1 MGNSAIVICM
11 IALTIVNFFLY
22 HKIFDVVYFDL
33 GKGLLKEI
41 IGSYIVAL
49 IEITFITKIG
59 KYLLKFVISLL
70 KTGLGLLVIII
81 GISIV
86 VYVIY
91 SIVKAI
97 KRKQDIAKNGEKKKD
112 STNINTE
119 TSGEAS
125 DFDNKQK
132 RKQND

>member
-11 IALTIVNFFLY
+11 IALTILNFFLY

-33 GKGLLKEI
+33 GKGLLKVI

-59 KYLLKFVISLL
+59 KYLLNFVISLL

-112 STNINTE
+112 STNINAE

>member
-11 IALTIVNFFLY
+11 IALTILNFFLY
-22 HKIFDVVYFDL
+22 HKIFDVLYFDL

-41 IGSYIVAL
+41 IGSYIVAV
-49 IEITFITKIG
+49 IEIAFITKIG
-59 KYLLKFVISLL
+59 KYLLNFVISLL

-91 SIVKAI
+91 SIIKAVKG
-97 KRKQDIAKNGEKKKD
+97 KQCTTKND
-112 STNINTE
+112 STNINTKI
-119 TSGEAS
+119 SAEAS
-125 DFDNKQK
+125 DFDNK
-132 RKQND
+132 